1 MEHAVTG
8 GHARQAALSR
18 IVRNASDETDG
29 LQAPKNVFEWIP
41 SCQACD
47 SALSD
52 ELQTT
57 MPACQFSE
65 TQFAATAF
73 IPLPAAMTMT
83 FCFHDVSY
91 KQHAYQQYTA
101 GALNTRC
108 DSRR

>member
-47 SALSD
+47 SGLSG
-52 ELQTT
+52 ELEAR

-73 IPLPAAMTMT
+73 RPLRAAMRMILS
-83 FCFHDVSY
+83 FHDLS
-91 KQHAYQQYTA
+91 HRQQRCHLHIA
-101 GALNTRC
+101 GT
-108 DSRR
+108 